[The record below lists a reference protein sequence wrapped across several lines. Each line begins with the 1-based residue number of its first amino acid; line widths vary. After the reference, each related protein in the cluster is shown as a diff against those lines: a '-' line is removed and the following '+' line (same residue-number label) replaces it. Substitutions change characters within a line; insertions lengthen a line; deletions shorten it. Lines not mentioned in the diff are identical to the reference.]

1 MCFSW
6 QLLHTWQ
13 SLIKD
18 PAQGNS
24 VNIIFLY
31 GGNSCISV
39 EILIDNVKCLSLQ
52 LSIYSFIE
60 GQLQEIVRKSRYC
73 TAVHKKSIISQKTDS
88 GWYARCITVCGYTW
102 TKSDGVVTTVDV
114 EKSFYIYLTYCLNIT

>member
-73 TAVHKKSIISQKTDS
+73 TAVHEKALSPRKQILAGMLSASQYVDKSERNLM
-88 GWYARCITVCGYTW
+88 A
-102 TKSDGVVTTVDV
+102 
-114 EKSFYIYLTYCLNIT
+114 L

>member
-1 MCFSW
+1 M
-6 QLLHTWQ
+6 
-13 SLIKD
+13 IKD

-24 VNIIFLY
+24 VNIILLY
-31 GGNSCISV
+31 GGNSCILI

-73 TAVHKKSIISQKTDS
+73 TAVHEKALSPRKQILAGMLGASQYVDKSERNLM
-88 GWYARCITVCGYTW
+88 A
-102 TKSDGVVTTVDV
+102 
-114 EKSFYIYLTYCLNIT
+114 L